1 LSVKGPSPLSEAM
14 DINSILISN
23 LNQTPEKNQ
32 ATLIIIINYLYF
44 IVWGYTIV
52 KTRVLNSRK
61 KRRNSSTTTRGEI
74 NVIDVRVF
82 RWLMLESRITN
93 RYNYDWL
100 TKIEMNWTELSWSAL
115 HWAEQRFLSLFI
127 LKNLPSLLMNFSRR
141 KGLSRFLSIT
151 SGRSNEPTYRI
162 LVYISVQT
170 LPRALFCILRLTH
183 ELKIIRTWD
192 WLYL

>member
-1 LSVKGPSPLSEAM
+1 M

-82 RWLMLESRITN
+82 R
-93 RYNYDWL
+93 
-100 TKIEMNWTELSWSAL
+100 
-115 HWAEQRFLSLFI
+115 
-127 LKNLPSLLMNFSRR
+127 
-141 KGLSRFLSIT
+141 
-151 SGRSNEPTYRI
+151 
-162 LVYISVQT
+162 
-170 LPRALFCILRLTH
+170 
-183 ELKIIRTWD
+183 
-192 WLYL
+192 